1 MVVTRRPCVLLSA
14 RSGDAVPWST
24 WSSELESP
32 TNHVIVMFG
41 ATGDLAKRKLLPGL
55 YHLAAAGLMP
65 EDYRIIG
72 SAPGGGLSDEA
83 FRDHAEGAIRE
94 FGRRELSDDV
104 WPAFSSR
111 LSFVDADSEKWSDLV
126 TAVDA
131 ATDDIEGE
139 VHRLH
144 HLAVPPVAFTSMVEM
159 LGHSGLGKDAR
170 VIVEKPFGTDLAAA
184 QELNATL
191 HSVFDES
198 QIFRIDHYLGKES
211 VENVLAFR
219 FANGMFEHLWNRN
232 DIAYVQIDVTE
243 AISIEGR
250 GAFYEQTGAFRDMVV
265 THLMQVLSFV
275 AMEPPTSLTTKPVRD
290 EKSKVFA
297 ALEPLDPSRVVRGQ
311 YEGYLDEPGV
321 APDSDTETMVALQA
335 QVDNWR
341 WAGVPFFLRTGKS
354 LAEHR
359 QVVVLG
365 FREPPMRMFGFDE
378 DGNIDPNE
386 LVIDFG
392 DPGSISIGF
401 RAKEPGPDMVL
412 GPARLTFAYDRSFQS
427 DNQLSG
433 YERLIYNAM
442 LGDQTFFT
450 RSDGI
455 ERLWEA
461 AVPLLADPPPVRPY
475 PPGSW
480 GPAAIDDLVRPFR
493 WHLGQD

>member
-1 MVVTRRPCVLLSA
+1 V
-14 RSGDAVPWST
+14 
-24 WSSELESP
+24 ESP
-32 TNHVIVMFG
+32 ANHVIVMFG

-65 EDYRIIG
+65 ADYRIIG
-72 SAPGGGLSDEA
+72 SAPGAEMDDDG
-83 FRDHAEGAIRE
+83 FRDHAQNAIRE
-94 FGRRELSDDV
+94 FGRRELTDDV
-104 WPAFSSR
+104 WPTFSSR
-111 LSFVDADSEKWSDLV
+111 LSFVDSDSSNWSGLV
-126 TAVDA
+126 TAVDEA
-131 ATDDIEGE
+131 STSIGGE

-159 LGHSGLGKDAR
+159 LGQSGLGRDAR
-170 VIVEKPFGTDLAAA
+170 VIVEKPFGTDLASARA
-184 QELNATL
+184 LNATL
-191 HSVFDES
+191 HSVFEEE

-219 FANGMFEHLWNRN
+219 FANGMFEHLWNRD

-243 AISIEGR
+243 SISIEGR

-275 AMEPPTSLTTKPVRD
+275 AMEPPTSLTTGPVRD
-290 EKSKVFA
+290 EKTKVFA
-297 ALEPLDPSRVVRGQ
+297 AMEPLDPSCVVRGQ

-321 APDSDTETMVALQA
+321 APDSDTETMVALQVH
-335 QVDNWR
+335 VDNWR

-365 FREPPMRMFGFDE
+365 FREPPMGMFGSAM
-378 DGNIDPNE
+378 DGSSDPNE

-401 RAKEPGPDMVL
+401 RAKEPGPDMAL
-412 GPARLTFAYDRSFQS
+412 APAQLTFAYDRSFQS

-433 YERLIYNAM
+433 YERLIHNAM

-455 ERLWEA
+455 ERLWEV
-461 AVPLLADPPPVRPY
+461 AVPLLADPPPVKPY
-475 PPGSW
+475 APGSW
-480 GPAAIDDLVRPFR
+480 GPAAIDDLVQPYR
-493 WHLGQD
+493 WHLGQN